1 MTLEMTLEMIFEMIS
16 RAFLLML
23 PAYVSSPGA
32 VISHGKIPVDMKK
45 NFFDGKRIFGDG
57 KTIEGLFIGT
67 ILGFLAGVA
76 VHFALRA
83 TFPGI
88 YGGFLNIGLISFGGL
103 FGDLMNSFIKRR
115 VNIERGEKLP
125 VLDQLNVVFGSWLLC
140 FAFSR
145 NWFLESF
152 TLPIAII
159 VLIITPILHRIAN
172 IIAYKIKL
180 KDVPW

>member
-1 MTLEMTLEMIFEMIS
+1 MTLELIFEMIS

-32 VISHGKIPVDMKK
+32 VISHGKIPVDQKK
-45 NFFDGKRIFGDG
+45 KFFDGKRIFGDG
-57 KTIEGLFIGT
+57 KTIGGLFIGT

-76 VHFALRA
+76 IHFALRG
-83 TFPGI
+83 TPFSGI

-115 VNIERGEKLP
+115 VNIERGGKLP
-125 VLDQLNVVFGSWLLC
+125 VLDQLNVVFGSWILC
-140 FAFSR
+140 FIFSR

-152 TLPIAII
+152 TPPIAII
-159 VLIITPILHRIAN
+159 VLIITPILHRVAN